1 MVANKQC
8 LLLCCRFYG
17 YLEIT
22 TGFGDSD
29 RIWRCDFYFWR
40 LRFYLEIE
48 IELGDRYFVTRDTW
62 PLCATVIQQPG
73 QMAKEYNAV
82 IAFDLFYFA
91 IFASLMYPEIANV
104 YKLNK

>member
-29 RIWRCDFYFWR
+29 RIWRCDFYIWR

-48 IELGDRYFVTRDTW
+48 IELGDRYFATRDTW
-62 PLCATVIQQPG
+62 PLCATIRLFHTRGAAAP
-73 QMAKEYNAV
+73 NARSPIV
-82 IAFDLFYFA
+82 RSRVLRTT
-91 IFASLMYPEIANV
+91 SL
-104 YKLNK
+104 

>member
-48 IELGDRYFVTRDTW
+48 IELGDRYFATRDTW
-62 PLCATVIQQPG
+62 PLCATIKELQSGVIVHSGRTRGSSLQW
-73 QMAKEYNAV
+73 YV
-82 IAFDLFYFA
+82 ILTTQ
-91 IFASLMYPEIANV
+91 
-104 YKLNK
+104 